1 MCIRDRWGDGPFRF
15 AALDW
20 FAVVLFAAALVVLRK
35 WKPNPIYVM
44 VACGVVEM
52 CIRDRV

>member
-1 MCIRDRWGDGPFRF
+1 MANALWGDGAFSF

-44 VACGVVEM
+44 VACGVAGALFYGLV
-52 CIRDRV
+52 